1 MRQITEN
8 NPRKN
13 LTFVLGFQHGFTLIE
28 IMVVFAIMGILSVI
42 SIAGFTVFNE
52 TQTLQTASSDVVS
65 LLNLAK
71 SRALSQV
78 TASCPDTLRG
88 YEVKFSLPS
97 TYELWVKCDV
107 SPIFIESKKLPKN
120 IEFTSGTTSLFFFP
134 VITGGGTVG
143 QIILEGYGRS
153 KTIDVD
159 EVGNIKILVI

>member
-1 MRQITEN
+1 M
-8 NPRKN
+8 KN
-13 LTFVLGFQHGFTLIE
+13 TGNYFSFLTSHFSFQAGFTLIE
-28 IMVVFAIMGILSVI
+28 IMIVFSIIGILSVI

-52 TQTLQTASSDVVS
+52 TQSLQTSASDVAS

-78 TASCPDTLRG
+78 VASCPDTLKG

-97 TYELWVKCDV
+97 TYELWVRCDV
-107 SPIFIESKKLPKN
+107 SSISIESKKLPKN

-159 EVGNIKILVI
+159 EMGNIKISVI